1 MYHSL
6 PMSYEELLPVLI
18 QNYEIFVILLRP
30 RRPPNLEGYD
40 INAICEYHKGVEG
53 HSVEN
58 CTAFKDNV
66 QSLINEDPT
75 RLIDLVNGH

>member
-1 MYHSL
+1 
-6 PMSYEELLPVLI
+6 MSYRELLPILI
-18 QNYEIFVILLRP
+18 QNYGIFVIPARS
-30 RRPPNLEGYD
+30 RRLPYLKGYNV
-40 INAICEYHKGVEG
+40 NAICEYYEGVGG